1 MIEAV
6 ASLDTAPVKPGI
18 RSYLALTADGQQGL
32 ALNDGELAQYLR
44 DHCDRPEDRSR
55 EIDHRLRDVLF
66 CDGGV
71 EEMKAK
77 IDRWFVHEQVKERI
91 KRLVGDS
98 RFSNATK
105 RIVGEM
111 STVYAE
117 PATRTVGG
125 SAENQQRYD
134 DLCESMNIDEEN
146 DRVCHQFNLH
156 RAIIVGPRF
165 RKNGGAS
172 EVVLDIHSAA
182 TARAIM
188 APNDNTL
195 VIGWLTRCTLR
206 TVRGKDRKSVV

>member
-91 KRLVGDS
+91 KRLDVVEQ
-98 RFSNATK
+98 T
-105 RIVGEM
+105 
-111 STVYAE
+111 
-117 PATRTVGG
+117 
-125 SAENQQRYD
+125 
-134 DLCESMNIDEEN
+134 
-146 DRVCHQFNLH
+146 
-156 RAIIVGPRF
+156 
-165 RKNGGAS
+165 GGAAGL
-172 EVVLDIHSAA
+172 VAGDGAA
-182 TARAIM
+182 GDRDASGRQEQARRSLCRRV
-188 APNDNTL
+188 TF
-195 VIGWLTRCTLR
+195 V
-206 TVRGKDRKSVV
+206 